1 MAVQHITKA
10 DFQKVVL
17 DSDTPIFVD
26 FYAEWCGPC
35 KMTEPIVEQLSEEM
49 KDVKFVKIDVDNDQ
63 DLASDYSVFSIPT
76 FMIFKNK
83 GKVAG
88 QFVGAMGKEGF
99 LDEIKKAKVS

>member
-10 DFQKVVL
+10 EFQKTVL
-17 DSDTPIFVD
+17 DSDTPVFVD

-35 KMTEPIVEQLSEEM
+35 KMTEPIVEELSNEL
-49 KDVKFVKIDVDNDQ
+49 KDVTFVKIDVDNDQ
-63 DLASDYSVFSIPT
+63 ELASEYSVFSIPT

-83 GKVAG
+83 GKVAS

-99 LDEIKKAKVS
+99 LDEINKAK